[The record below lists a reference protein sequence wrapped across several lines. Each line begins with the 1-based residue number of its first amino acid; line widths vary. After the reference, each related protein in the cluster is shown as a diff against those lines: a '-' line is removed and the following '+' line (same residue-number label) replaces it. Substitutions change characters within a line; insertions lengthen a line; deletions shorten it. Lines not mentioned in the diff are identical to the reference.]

1 MNGPVYFVSD
11 THFKY
16 HDIDESENRK
26 KERFFKFLSD
36 IEGAARLYLAGD
48 IFDFWFEY
56 RHVVP
61 GSYWDI
67 LYRLQLLR
75 ESGTDIYITGGN
87 HDFWLGSFISDVM
100 KFHILPQFS
109 IQNLQGRRI
118 AVTHGDMMLPG
129 DLGYKLLKKT
139 IRNRAVIKI
148 AKMVHPGLLF
158 AFARRFSC
166 TSKDFTSRKT
176 DYWAGRVTDLARDNF
191 FEWDNDTFIMGHIH
205 KPVLRRFGEKVFCIL
220 GDWEENCS
228 YLRLEEGKFSAG
240 SYNEDGNTFM
250 EKR

>member
-1 MNGPVYFVSD
+1 MNSPVYFVSD

-16 HDIDESENRK
+16 HNINEAEKRK
-26 KERFFKFLSD
+26 KQRFFKFLSE
-36 IEGAARLYLAGD
+36 IEGAERLYLVGD

-56 RHVVP
+56 RHVIP
-61 GSYWDI
+61 GSYWEI

-87 HDFWLGSFISDVM
+87 HDFWLGSFISEVM

-118 AVTHGDMMLPG
+118 AVTHGDMILPG
-129 DLGYKLLKKT
+129 DRGYKILKRI
-139 IRNRAVIKI
+139 IRNKIVIGI
-148 AKMVHPGLLF
+148 ARMVHPDLLF
-158 AFARRFSC
+158 AFARIFSS
-166 TSKDFTSRKT
+166 TSKDFTGRKT
-176 DYWAGRVTDLARDNF
+176 DYWAERVTGIARDNF
-191 FEWDNDTFIMGHIH
+191 FEWDNDAFIMGHVH
-205 KPVLRRFGEKVFCIL
+205 KPVLRRFGENVFCIL

-228 YLRLEEGKFSAG
+228 YLKIEEGEFSAG